1 VGSWRPVLRHA
12 PHRRKTW
19 PACIAAARG
28 RGETPRA
35 PPEPRALLRRFVL
48 ALVLVLLLAA
58 GGGILWLLLRDP
70 LAALPKPDPAPALL
84 ARRDAFGETRLRSFV
99 RLGTETLGP
108 VGLVVDR
115 PIPFRDR
122 LPVIV
127 VLGGLGTAA
136 RNIDWIREP
145 GENALVGYDWPIPT
159 AMPNGLDL
167 LAAAPDLYRSALAIP
182 GQIQTAM
189 AWAAAQDWA
198 DPDRISLLG
207 FSLGAL
213 AAPAAQRLGPVA
225 PGWTVLAY
233 GGTPLGPLIAANPH
247 LEPRW
252 IAPLLSLAAD
262 LMLRPLEPGAHLPHL
277 SGRFLVLE
285 GAVDEFVPAAA
296 AARFRDLTPDPK
308 RVVAF
313 PGGHMGVGP
322 SQIEL
327 LEQIIA
333 ESRAWLIAQGAANPP

>member
-1 VGSWRPVLRHA
+1 VQ
-12 PHRRKTW
+12 
-19 PACIAAARG
+19 
-28 RGETPRA
+28 
-35 PPEPRALLRRFVL
+35 
-48 ALVLVLLLAA
+48 
-58 GGGILWLLLRDP
+58 
-70 LAALPKPDPAPALL
+70 
-84 ARRDAFGETRLRSFV
+84 
-99 RLGTETLGP
+99 LGTEALGP

-115 PIPFRDR
+115 PIPFRRR

-127 VLGGLGTAA
+127 VLGGLGTGA
-136 RNIDWIREP
+136 RNIDWVLEP
-145 GENALVGYDWPIPT
+145 GENVLVGYDWPIPT

-167 LAAAPDLYRSALAIP
+167 LAAAPDLHRRAFAIP

-189 AWAAAQDWA
+189 AWVAAQDWA
-198 DPDRISLLG
+198 DPERISLLG

-252 IAPLLSLAAD
+252 VAQLLGLAAD
-262 LMLRPLEPGAHLPHL
+262 LALRPLAPGRHLPHL
-277 SGRFLVLE
+277 RGRFLVLE
-285 GAVDEFVPAAA
+285 GATDEFVPAEA
-296 AARFRDLTPDPK
+296 AARFRDLVPDPK

-322 SQIEL
+322 RQLEL
-327 LEQIIA
+327 LERIIA
-333 ESRAWLIAQGAANPP
+333 ESRAWLVAEGAADAP